1 MTHPPRTAA
10 RLEHLLA
17 RGVLAV
23 RRRSLDW
30 IRRHP
35 VLTDAALAAVVLAVS
50 VLAAGHAGER
60 DKSLSVV
67 LPVALVCPL
76 AWRRRAPFAV
86 FLVMTGVAVAQLYTT
101 QEVNNDFVLLVAF
114 YTLAAYQP
122 PRRVLAAAAI
132 LVAGAALVTATARYT
147 LGMWALLSGL
157 VAVTGLLGYA
167 ARTRRGYL
175 AALTD
180 RAERMERER
189 DQQAQLAATSER
201 TRIAREMH
209 DIVAHN
215 IAVMIA
221 LADGAAYTA
230 AASPEQAA
238 SLMGEVSATGRSALT
253 EMRRLLGVLREPAPH
268 GHAPQPT
275 LDRVTGLLASVRA
288 AGLPTRLTVTG
299 QPFPLPDSAQLT
311 VYRVIQEALTNTLK
325 HAPGATA
332 QVRLAYLTGEVELE
346 VTDDGGHPPGVPAAG
361 APGAGQAAG
370 WPAGGHGI
378 AGMRERAAV
387 FGGQVTAGSCPDG
400 GWRVHTVLQVRPEPA
415 DSEAVTAAADAQS
428 PAAAELQ

>member
-1 MTHPPRTAA
+1 MTHPPRTAT

-35 VLTDAALAAVVLAVS
+35 VLTDAALAAAVLAVS
-50 VLAAGHAGER
+50 VLLAGQTGR
-60 DKSLSVV
+60 DQSLSVV

-101 QEVNNDFVLLVAF
+101 REANNDFVVLMAF
-114 YTLAAYQP
+114 YAVAAYQP

-132 LVAGAALVTATARYT
+132 LVTGAALITATARYT
-147 LGMWALLSGL
+147 LGVWALLSGL

-167 ARTRRGYL
+167 ARTRRAYL

-189 DQQAQLAATSER
+189 DQQAQLAATAER

-230 AASPEQAA
+230 AASPEQAV
-238 SLMGEVSATGRSALT
+238 SLMGGVSAAGRSALT
-253 EMRRLLGVLREPAPH
+253 EMRRLLGVLREPVAS

-275 LDRVTGLLASVRA
+275 LDRVAGLLASVRA
-288 AGLPTRLTVTG
+288 AGLPTGLTVTG

-332 QVRLAYLTGEVELE
+332 EVRLAYLTGEIELE
-346 VTDDGGHPPGVPAAG
+346 VTDDGGHRPGVPAAG
-361 APGAGQAAG
+361 ELGAGQAAG
-370 WPAGGHGI
+370 WPPGGHGI

-387 FGGQVTAGSCPDG
+387 FGGQVTAGPRPGG
-400 GWRVHTVLQVRPEPA
+400 GWRVHTVLRLR
-415 DSEAVTAAADAQS
+415 SEAAGSGAVSTAADTHS
-428 PAAAELQ
+428 PASTEVQ

>member
-1 MTHPPRTAA
+1 M
-10 RLEHLLA
+10 
-17 RGVLAV
+17 
-23 RRRSLDW
+23 
-30 IRRHP
+30 
-35 VLTDAALAAVVLAVS
+35 
-50 VLAAGHAGER
+50 
-60 DKSLSVV
+60 
-67 LPVALVCPL
+67 
-76 AWRRRAPFAV
+76 
-86 FLVMTGVAVAQLYTT
+86 
-101 QEVNNDFVLLVAF
+101 NNDFVLLVAF

-132 LVAGAALVTATARYT
+132 LVAGAALVAATARSHA
-147 LGMWALLSGL
+147 GMWALLSGL

-189 DQQAQLAATSER
+189 DQQAQLAATAER

-253 EMRRLLGVLREPAPH
+253 EMRRLLGVLRDAGRARACASADPGPGDGLAGIRAGRRPAD
-268 GHAPQPT
+268 AA
-275 LDRVTGLLASVRA
+275 DRDRA
-288 AGLPTRLTVTG
+288 AVPVA
-299 QPFPLPDSAQLT
+299 DSAQLT

-325 HAPGATA
+325 HAPGAAA

-361 APGAGQAAG
+361 AAGAGRAAG

-387 FGGQVTAGSCPDG
+387 FGGQVTAGPCPDG

-415 DSEAVTAAADAQS
+415 
-428 PAAAELQ
+428 AAAELQ